1 MSKLRAS
8 IIAQHKIDEI
18 KAIQKQ
24 ILTESIAGPITELD
38 LEEENI
44 INIHKENTQEEI
56 SIDIQEEEN
65 IQEDLDNDEIN
76 NETQISNW
84 NKLIENWEHL
94 LLQEEEAEQQAE
106 IDLDFDIEINDILI
120 DQTHPALD
128 QEAKWNIEQI
138 FIDDLE
144 IPFFIDK

>member
-76 NETQISNW
+76 DETQISNW

>member
-24 ILTESIAGPITELD
+24 ILTENFAGLITELD

-44 INIHKENTQEEI
+44 INIHKENTQEKI

-76 NETQISNW
+76 DET
-84 NKLIENWEHL
+84 
-94 LLQEEEAEQQAE
+94 
-106 IDLDFDIEINDILI
+106 
-120 DQTHPALD
+120 
-128 QEAKWNIEQI
+128 
-138 FIDDLE
+138 
-144 IPFFIDK
+144 

>member
-56 SIDIQEEEN
+56 FIDIQEEEN

-76 NETQISNW
+76 DETQISNW